1 MNRKILTR
9 LLSVLLVVVMTFGLL
24 PVSASAAW
32 WNRGDTAETQPAETA
47 DRPVVDT
54 QAATDN
60 SNFIRAFHLDCGRR
74 YFSVD
79 NIKTIIDNLK
89 KNNYTH
95 LELAFGN
102 DALRF
107 LLEKGKT
114 YTFRYANA
122 RGEAAEVTAEVGDG
136 PVTVTGYME

>member
-32 WNRGDTAETQPAETA
+32 WWPWSNDETQDQPAVAE
-47 DRPVVDT
+47 

-60 SNFIRAFHLDCGRR
+60 SDFIRVFHLDCGRR
-74 YFSVD
+74 YFSVG

-89 KNNYTH
+89 TH
-95 LELAFGN
+95 P
-102 DALRF
+102 
-107 LLEKGKT
+107 
-114 YTFRYANA
+114 
-122 RGEAAEVTAEVGDG
+122 AE
-136 PVTVTGYME
+136 GYVPYRQ